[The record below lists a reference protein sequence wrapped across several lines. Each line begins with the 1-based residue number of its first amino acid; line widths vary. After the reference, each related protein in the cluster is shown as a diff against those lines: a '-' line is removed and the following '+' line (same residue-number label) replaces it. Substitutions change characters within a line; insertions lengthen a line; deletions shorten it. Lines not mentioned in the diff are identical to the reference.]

1 MRFVV
6 DYIDGETGKIAR
18 KYTDGLEFWARDGVG
33 YFDVGGRTFH
43 VPLDD
48 IIQIFVEK

>member
-6 DYIDGETGKIAR
+6 DYTDGITGKIVR

-33 YFDVGGRTFH
+33 YFEVDGKTFR
-43 VPLDD
+43 VQLDD
-48 IIQIFVEK
+48 ILQIFVEK